1 MNLSLLQHTGLELW
15 QMKLKPKLLTCS
27 QNFAQKYDLK
37 NTGLSEHSGQHCLL
51 RPQAK
56 LSIILG
62 MDIFHV
68 RPKLV
73 EEFRD
78 DHGFLAL
85 YACQLSN
92 TLILCGNRVFP
103 YTPAEARS
111 ALAQH
116 TNSFGVTLEEADDL
130 EEDDFPITSL
140 FHGALQED
148 CPIATWAGPKEPA
161 L

>member
-1 MNLSLLQHTGLELW
+1 
-15 QMKLKPKLLTCS
+15 
-27 QNFAQKYDLK
+27 
-37 NTGLSEHSGQHCLL
+37 
-51 RPQAK
+51 
-56 LSIILG
+56 
-62 MDIFHV
+62 MDIFHIQ
-68 RPKLV
+68 PKRV
-73 EEFRD
+73 KEFRD

-92 TLILCGNRVFP
+92 TLIFCGNRVFP

-148 CPIATWAGPKEPA
+148 CPIATWKKVV
-161 L
+161 LTLV